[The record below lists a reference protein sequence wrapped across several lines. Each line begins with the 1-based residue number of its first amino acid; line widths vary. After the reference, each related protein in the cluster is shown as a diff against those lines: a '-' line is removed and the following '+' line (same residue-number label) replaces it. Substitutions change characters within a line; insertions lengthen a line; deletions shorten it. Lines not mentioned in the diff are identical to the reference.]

1 VSSCIL
7 GSGINGASSSG
18 GSLLVDSH
26 IVDIDYTNPHSITV
40 DNDSGW
46 ELMDPENNPDYEVP
60 TGSLLHR
67 IQFTSMTL
75 MTWSCSSSVEIYI
88 RVGWRDG
95 DGNVC
100 HELGELTMAANKN
113 QAIFST
119 KYQVD
124 PFVLNYDSIALV
136 YFIRPTDDYRIS
148 ISNLRIKTSAQID
161 SLYPAFSD

>member
-1 VSSCIL
+1 MSSCIL
-7 GSGINGASSSG
+7 GSGINGASGSG

-26 IVDIDYTNPHSITV
+26 ILDIDYTNPHSITV

-60 TGSLLHR
+60 AGSLLHR

-75 MTWSCSSSVEIYI
+75 MAWSCSSSVEIYI

-95 DGNVC
+95 TGNVC
-100 HELGELTMAANKN
+100 HKLGELTMAANTN

-124 PFVLNYDSIALV
+124 PFVLHYDSIALV

-148 ISNLRIKTSAQID
+148 ISNLRIVTSAQID